1 VQLVGKFLEKII
13 KTHEKSYK
21 NGLLT
26 KSTIENIIKLE
37 DKHYD
42 RDGFGYSGITGNDF
56 LENFYKKGKIL

>member
-1 VQLVGKFLEKII
+1 MY
-13 KTHEKSYK
+13 EKSYE

-26 KSTIENIIKLE
+26 KLTIENIIKLE
-37 DKHYD
+37 DKYYD